1 MVKQK
6 IEDKEGIPPDQQ
18 RLIFAGKQLE
28 DDRTLAA
35 YNIQK
40 ESTLHLVLRLRGGPT
55 ELKLEDRRFENLDA
69 SQMSGLSEH
78 VVYQLKYPTTI
89 LSKESAMV
97 PIDKWNLKGELV
109 LLYDPKVNELNA
121 IKAAHIINSSSTVFA
136 NGSISVL
143 ENGRFV
149 SQSLFTPMLPNEDQ
163 LVNYGYDT
171 TVSITKLYPAEL
183 QETITDKVDLIFN
196 GKSNDLKNACGLNI
210 KYLKKKRTV
219 YQIKNNSTDRII
231 NKFYIDHTADVA
243 QGGYLIT
250 TKDDCVKSVMGFSR
264 FALKIMPQ
272 EEISFSVSEE
282 VFYDN
287 QITSGVFLEDFLNKK
302 VTKKKTYINLLII
315 S

>member
-1 MVKQK
+1 M
-6 IEDKEGIPPDQQ
+6 
-18 RLIFAGKQLE
+18 
-28 DDRTLAA
+28 
-35 YNIQK
+35 
-40 ESTLHLVLRLRGGPT
+40 LRLRGGPT
-55 ELKLEDRRFENLDA
+55 EAKIEDRKFENLDV

-78 VVYQLKYPTTI
+78 VVYQLKYPATI

-121 IKAAHIINSSSTVFA
+121 IKAAHIINSSNTVLA

-163 LVNYGYDT
+163 LINYGYDT
-171 TVSITKLYPAEL
+171 TVSITKLYPADL
-183 QETITDKVDLIFN
+183 QETIIDKVDLIFN

-210 KYLKKKRTV
+210 KYLQKKRTV

-231 NKFYIDHTADVA
+231 NKFYIEHTADAA

-250 TKDDCVKSVMGFSR
+250 TKDDSIKAVMGFSR

-272 EEISFSVSEE
+272 EEINFTVSEE
-282 VFYDN
+282 VFYNN
-287 QITSGVFLEDFLNKK
+287 QITNGAFLEDFLNKK
-302 VTKKKTYINLLII
+302 VKKCKIKKILLC
-315 S
+315 